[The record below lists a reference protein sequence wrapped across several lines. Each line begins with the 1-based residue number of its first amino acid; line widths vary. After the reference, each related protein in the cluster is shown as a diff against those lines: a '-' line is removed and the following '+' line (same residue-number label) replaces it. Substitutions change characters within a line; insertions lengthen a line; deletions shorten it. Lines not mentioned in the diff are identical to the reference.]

1 MMRLT
6 TTKYGEC
13 FSNITAKTLIKLIA
27 IIIGIATL
35 YQKYQLA
42 FTFQSDRQ
50 FLYTDKTVRIS
61 NSSIATEATVD
72 DKIKSKPLKIPQSKS
87 NHSENEKNDEL
98 SGKENS
104 INKTT
109 TVVID
114 VPSEKDVILFD
125 RNSKYQ
131 NCWLS
136 SDINILGCGMDG
148 HAFLATMN
156 CPHPVTNTSINQ
168 YDVVLKI
175 PIAFNDTEEG
185 KQRIYISETD
195 SSLKSMVELHH
206 LVMDNT
212 TTKIRQRFALPIGT
226 ATFQKNLLLKEVYT
240 NKKSSERCMEIIPK
254 SSSTTTTNTTRNTIN
269 TINTFTTNDETVLG
283 TIMEYGGSNKLDPGK
298 LTDPDDRRRVVKDL
312 VCMYHHMYRVSENEW
327 IGNAIKYQLKS
338 CSISNYRCCCSSSSK
353 RKFVHQDISFF
364 HFHDNGNHT
373 SMIDFNRVSILRGWN
388 KSDDYILQQVQQF
401 QLMTLISNVCSQNYG
416 KYKIM
421 NRVKVSLLDEYT
433 DTQLMSNMTSELKQC
448 EFNTIKSSSN
458 IVLFGDNITTSE
470 TYQTLLDILDEK
482 CQ

>member
-1 MMRLT
+1 MRLT
-6 TTKYGEC
+6 TTKCGEC

-61 NSSIATEATVD
+61 NSSIATAATVD
-72 DKIKSKPLKIPQSKS
+72 DKINSKPFKIPQSKS
-87 NHSENEKNDEL
+87 NHSGNEKNDEL

-185 KQRIYISETD
+185 KHRIYISETD

-206 LVMDNT
+206 LLMDNT
-212 TTKIRQRFALPIGT
+212 TTKIRQYFALPIGT

-254 SSSTTTTNTTRNTIN
+254 SSSTTTTNTTSNTIN

-312 VCMYHHMYRVSENEW
+312 VCMYHHMYRV
-327 IGNAIKYQLKS
+327 
-338 CSISNYRCCCSSSSK
+338 
-353 RKFVHQDISFF
+353 
-364 HFHDNGNHT
+364 
-373 SMIDFNRVSILRGWN
+373 
-388 KSDDYILQQVQQF
+388 QQF

-433 DTQLMSNMTSELKQC
+433 DTQLMSNMTSELKQ
-448 EFNTIKSSSN
+448 F
-458 IVLFGDNITTSE
+458 LFGDNITTSE

-482 CQ
+482 C